1 MKYRLLMYNAD
12 TTPKAPRMCK
22 YINTL
27 SWQRMRNAT
36 EANKGCI
43 QYTHETFLVA
53 LFLTDK

>member
-1 MKYRLLMYNAD
+1 MYNAD

-22 YINTL
+22 YIKNL
-27 SWQRMRNAT
+27 SWQRIRNAT
-36 EANKGCI
+36 EANEGCI

>member
-1 MKYRLLMYNAD
+1 MYNAD

-27 SWQRMRNAT
+27 LQRMRNAT
-36 EANKGCI
+36 EANEGCI

>member
-1 MKYRLLMYNAD
+1 MYNAN

>member
-1 MKYRLLMYNAD
+1 MYKAN